1 MIPDPDVTQA
11 LVRLTQ
17 ADQKALDQLLPLVC
31 GHLRQIAPKEL
42 RRERPDHTV
51 NATVLVVGQ
60 PTVGEA
66 TLQDAAEA
74 GGARV
79 RRGLGIV
86 RAHLGATHPRAVR
99 LEALLS
105 SIASGR
111 RMAEDR

>member
-1 MIPDPDVTQA
+1 MIPDPYVTQG

-31 GHLRQIAPKEL
+31 GHLRQIAHRGL
-42 RRERPDHTV
+42 RGKRPDHTL
-51 NATVLVVGQ
+51 NAAALVVGQ
-60 PTVGEA
+60 TSVGEA
-66 TLQDAAEA
+66 TRQDATEA